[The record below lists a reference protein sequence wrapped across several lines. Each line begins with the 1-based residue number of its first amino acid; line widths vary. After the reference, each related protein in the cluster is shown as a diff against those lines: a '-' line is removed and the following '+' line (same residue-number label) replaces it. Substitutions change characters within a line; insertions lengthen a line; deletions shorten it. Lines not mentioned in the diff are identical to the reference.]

1 MPIGHG
7 GDIQLMTRFRV
18 IKPPIMS
25 LLGFRLT
32 YEHSLYTIK
41 STFKY
46 ILNGSDMENLL
57 TSLTASLTELREP
70 NKVIA
75 RAGNQPVAILNRNE
89 AIGYFVPKSAV
100 VDIQLESAPKD
111 QVTAFIKTKLTKID
125 HVIDYLK
132 DK

>member
-1 MPIGHG
+1 
-7 GDIQLMTRFRV
+7 
-18 IKPPIMS
+18 
-25 LLGFRLT
+25 
-32 YEHSLYTIK
+32 
-41 STFKY
+41 
-46 ILNGSDMENLL
+46 MENLL

-100 VDIQLESAPKD
+100 VDIELDLASTD
-111 QVTAFIKTKLTKID
+111 QVNSFIKNKIAKID

>member
-1 MPIGHG
+1 
-7 GDIQLMTRFRV
+7 
-18 IKPPIMS
+18 
-25 LLGFRLT
+25 
-32 YEHSLYTIK
+32 
-41 STFKY
+41 
-46 ILNGSDMENLL
+46 MENLL

-100 VDIQLESAPKD
+100 VDIQLDPASKD
-111 QVTAFIKTKLTKID
+111 QVSAFIKTKLAKID

>member
-1 MPIGHG
+1 
-7 GDIQLMTRFRV
+7 
-18 IKPPIMS
+18 
-25 LLGFRLT
+25 
-32 YEHSLYTIK
+32 
-41 STFKY
+41 
-46 ILNGSDMENLL
+46 MESLL

-100 VDIQLESAPKD
+100 ADIELEFALKD
-111 QVTAFIKTKLTKID
+111 QVSSFINTKLAKID

>member
-1 MPIGHG
+1 
-7 GDIQLMTRFRV
+7 
-18 IKPPIMS
+18 
-25 LLGFRLT
+25 
-32 YEHSLYTIK
+32 
-41 STFKY
+41 
-46 ILNGSDMENLL
+46 MEILL

-100 VDIQLESAPKD
+100 SDIQVIEASDEQLAEFMAKELPKIEHILE
-111 QVTAFIKTKLTKID
+111 
-125 HVIDYLK
+125 YLK

>member
-1 MPIGHG
+1 
-7 GDIQLMTRFRV
+7 
-18 IKPPIMS
+18 
-25 LLGFRLT
+25 
-32 YEHSLYTIK
+32 
-41 STFKY
+41 
-46 ILNGSDMENLL
+46 METLL

-100 VDIQLESAPKD
+100 ADLDVVQASNQQLADFIQKKLPK
-111 QVTAFIKTKLTKID
+111 IEHI
-125 HVIDYLK
+125 IDYLK